1 VKTLELE
8 KASPAFR
15 RAARDAKGGVL
26 VLTEKG
32 KPAFA
37 VVGVKDELALEALA
51 LRRNAA
57 FMAYLDEISLRTRSG
72 RGRSLQEVEREL
84 GRHPRPSTAA
94 SRRK

>member
-1 VKTLELE
+1 VKTLEME

-15 RAARDAKGGVL
+15 RAARQAKGGVL

-57 FMAYLDEISLRTRSG
+57 FMAYLDEISQRSRSG
-72 RGRSLQEVEREL
+72 GGRSLREIEEEL
-84 GRHPRPSTAA
+84 GRR
-94 SRRK
+94 SRRRPGATR